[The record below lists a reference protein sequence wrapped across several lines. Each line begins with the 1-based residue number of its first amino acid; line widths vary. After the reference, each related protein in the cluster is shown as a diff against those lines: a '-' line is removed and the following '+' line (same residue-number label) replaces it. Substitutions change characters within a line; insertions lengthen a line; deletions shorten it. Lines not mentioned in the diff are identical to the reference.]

1 MTDDLQKK
9 KILIVEDDRALQNAL
24 VEILSKEGYET
35 ASAFDGE
42 EGVQK
47 TETEKPDLILL
58 DLILPKKDGYEV
70 LAELKGG
77 ANKNIPVLILTNL
90 EEIDNVQKALDLGAK
105 TFMVKSDFSLKDIVE
120 KIRQNL
126 SPQKVSAA

>member
-1 MTDDLQKK
+1 MDNRK
-9 KILIVEDDRALQNAL
+9 KILIIEDDRALQNAL

-35 ASAFDGE
+35 VSAFDGE

-47 TETEKPDLILL
+47 AGTEKPDLILL
-58 DLILPKKDGYEV
+58 DLILPKKDGFEA
-70 LAELKGG
+70 LAGIKEGSSKDT
-77 ANKNIPVLILTNL
+77 PVLILTNL
-90 EEIDNVQKALDLGAK
+90 EEIENVQKALDLGAS

-126 SPQKVSAA
+126 PK